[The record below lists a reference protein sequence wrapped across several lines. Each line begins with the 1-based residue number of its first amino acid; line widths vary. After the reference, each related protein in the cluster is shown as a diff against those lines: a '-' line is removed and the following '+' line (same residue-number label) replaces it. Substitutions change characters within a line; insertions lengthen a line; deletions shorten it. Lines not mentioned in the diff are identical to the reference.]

1 MSTAETDLELMIHA
15 IGPYGVLVSDD
26 GDRANAVWLPVS
38 GCRFEETPRAGK
50 AQIVTVPEWLAKAKG
65 LV

>member
-1 MSTAETDLELMIHA
+1 MSTTETDLELMIHA

-26 GDRANAVWLPVS
+26 GDRAKAVWLPIS
-38 GCRFEETPRAGK
+38 GCRFEEPPRAGR